1 MTSMSA
7 ERPHLPSTTPP
18 TTAQPTTGERLTARA
33 PALMTAL
40 VLTLALG
47 PALAAPKHPTLVKPV
62 QPSSTGAAKT
72 ARQAL
77 LKQRTQSVPRVV
89 PKPGKIVGGT
99 TTPTPK
105 TIVTKRFLP
114 K

>member
-1 MTSMSA
+1 MSA
-7 ERPHLPSTTPP
+7 QRRHLPSNRQLTIR
-18 TTAQPTTGERLTARA
+18 QPLAARA
-33 PALMTAL
+33 LGLIPVL
-40 VLTLALG
+40 VLALALAPG
-47 PALAAPKHPTLVKPV
+47 MAAPKHPTLVQPV
-62 QPSSTGAAKT
+62 QPSSTGPAKT

-77 LKQRTQSVPRVV
+77 LKQRTLSVPRTV

-99 TTPTPK
+99 TTPPPK

>member
-1 MTSMSA
+1 MSA
-7 ERPHLPSTTPP
+7 ERRHLPSHR
-18 TTAQPTTGERLTARA
+18 QPTSHQSLAARA
-33 PALMTAL
+33 LGLIPVL
-40 VLTLALG
+40 VLALALA
-47 PALAAPKHPTLVKPV
+47 PAVAAPKHPTLVQPV
-62 QPSSTGAAKT
+62 QPSSTGPAKT

-77 LKQRTQSVPRVV
+77 LKQRTLTVPHVV

-99 TTPTPK
+99 TTPRPK